1 MAWSCFPMHLIK
13 QNCFLK
19 AFLRT
24 LILISVPVFL
34 SRTNLKLDN
43 ISITPKMIEK
53 VITNLDLLK
62 TSGPDYIPVVVRKNC
77 EPELSCI
84 PAELFKM
91 YLKESCFPDF

>member
-1 MAWSCFPMHLIK
+1 MHLIK

-62 TSGPDYIPVVVRKNC
+62 ASGPIIFQWWFERTVSLNFHAYQLNSSR
-77 EPELSCI
+77 CI
-84 PAELFKM
+84 
-91 YLKESCFPDF
+91 

>member
-1 MAWSCFPMHLIK
+1 MHLIK

-62 TSGPDYIPVVVRKNC
+62 ASGPDYIPVVVRKNC
-77 EPELSCI
+77 ERELSCI